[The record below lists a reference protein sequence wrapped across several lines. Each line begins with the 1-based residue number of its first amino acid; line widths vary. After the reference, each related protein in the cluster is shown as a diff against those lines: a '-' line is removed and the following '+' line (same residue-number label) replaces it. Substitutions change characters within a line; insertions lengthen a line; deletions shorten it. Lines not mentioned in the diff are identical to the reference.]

1 MSRPVRWA
9 RMRSDCEPGGPGRAG
24 RAGPGRAGPGG
35 RIRKGNA
42 AFQSRLGSKPGGVD
56 ALIAFGFKEARARLT
71 PAGVG
76 ADVQARMISTGTG
89 IPEHHATGSVSAILA
104 VQPHAV
110 GLVAPGITRSPLM
123 QGVEVARPPDL
134 ALTTWVGGRTA
145 IRVKGAAVPISS
157 GLLHMPELPPATD

>member
-1 MSRPVRWA
+1 MLTFHRLDVFPPRPFV
-9 RMRSDCEPGGPGRAG
+9 G
-24 RAGPGRAGPGG
+24 
-35 RIRKGNA
+35 
-42 AFQSRLGSKPGGVD
+42 SRLAVVVGADAPGPRRMPT
-56 ALIAFGFKEARARLT
+56 LARARLT

>member
-71 PAGVG
+71 PATP
-76 ADVQARMISTGTG
+76 ACPPPPLPIRPTRWA
-89 IPEHHATGSVSAILA
+89 LA
-104 VQPHAV
+104 
-110 GLVAPGITRSPLM
+110 
-123 QGVEVARPPDL
+123 
-134 ALTTWVGGRTA
+134 GGGPA
-145 IRVKGAAVPISS
+145 AGDPIRVS
-157 GLLHMPELPPATD
+157 PEGGVTAGPEPCA